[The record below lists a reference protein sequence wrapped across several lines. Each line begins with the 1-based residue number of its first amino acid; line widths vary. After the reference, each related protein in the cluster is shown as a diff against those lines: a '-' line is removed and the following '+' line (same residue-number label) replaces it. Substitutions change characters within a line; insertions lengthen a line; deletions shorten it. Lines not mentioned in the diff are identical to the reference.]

1 MSDES
6 LAIFIPGQWA
16 VIPASRETL
25 ERCAVLKI
33 WRRFGPLNGDVSER
47 FLLIVAAV
55 HLHLHHGLLDGRIVR
70 SENVTQ
76 VVVTWSFAVSALTS
90 GYIFEWRSSSSNEP
104 SVWDAGCEPRWSL
117 ICSDGY

>member
-47 FLLIVAAV
+47 FLLIVAAAP
-55 HLHLHHGLLDGRIVR
+55 LHLDRCCWTVK
-70 SENVTQ
+70 
-76 VVVTWSFAVSALTS
+76 
-90 GYIFEWRSSSSNEP
+90 
-104 SVWDAGCEPRWSL
+104 
-117 ICSDGY
+117 